1 MIIRQM
7 TVRPGQGLDLAMIT
21 STPPHRCTNV
31 VVTTITP
38 TLSEIIIII
47 IILVIIIIIIIII
60 WGRAGQFNG
69 SNCFPVLIIAILLLV
84 ILSCECGAFS

>member
-47 IILVIIIIIIIII
+47 IILVIIIIIIII

-69 SNCFPVLIIAILLLV
+69 SNFFPVLSIAISFL
-84 ILSCECGAFS
+84 

>member
-7 TVRPGQGLDLAMIT
+7 AVRPGQGLDPAMIT

-31 VVTTITP
+31 VVTITAS
-38 TLSEIIIII
+38 LSEIIIII
-47 IILVIIIIIIIII
+47 IILVVVIIIIIIIIII

-69 SNCFPVLIIAILLLV
+69 SN
-84 ILSCECGAFS
+84 FSLFQV

>member
-7 TVRPGQGLDLAMIT
+7 AVRPGQGLDPAMIT

-31 VVTTITP
+31 VVTITAS
-38 TLSEIIIII
+38 LSEIIIII
-47 IILVIIIIIIIII
+47 IALVVIIIIIMIIIIIIIII

-69 SNCFPVLIIAILLLV
+69 SNFPLFQV
-84 ILSCECGAFS
+84 

>member
-21 STPPHRCTNV
+21 SAPAHRCTNV
-31 VVTTITP
+31 VVTTITAS
-38 TLSEIIIII
+38 LSEIIIII

-60 WGRAGQFNG
+60 IIWGRAGQFNG
-69 SNCFPVLIIAILLLV
+69 SN
-84 ILSCECGAFS
+84 FSLFQV

>member
-31 VVTTITP
+31 VVTITP

-47 IILVIIIIIIIII
+47 IILVVIIIIIIIIIII

-69 SNCFPVLIIAILLLV
+69 SNCFPVLIIAISFL
-84 ILSCECGAFS
+84 

>member
-47 IILVIIIIIIIII
+47 IILVIIIIIII

-69 SNCFPVLIIAILLLV
+69 SNFFPVLSIAISFL
-84 ILSCECGAFS
+84 

>member
-1 MIIRQM
+1 MVIRQM

-60 WGRAGQFNG
+60 IWGRAGQFNG
-69 SNCFPVLIIAILLLV
+69 SNFFPVLSIAISFL
-84 ILSCECGAFS
+84 

>member
-7 TVRPGQGLDLAMIT
+7 AVRPGQGLDPAMIT

-31 VVTTITP
+31 VVTITAS
-38 TLSEIIIII
+38 LSEIIIII
-47 IILVIIIIIIIII
+47 IILVVVIIIII

-69 SNCFPVLIIAILLLV
+69 SN
-84 ILSCECGAFS
+84 FSLFQV

>member
-1 MIIRQM
+1 MVIRQM
-7 TVRPGQGLDLAMIT
+7 SVRPGQGLDLAMIT

-47 IILVIIIIIIIII
+47 IILVIIIIIII

-69 SNCFPVLIIAILLLV
+69 SNFFPVLSIAISFL
-84 ILSCECGAFS
+84 

>member
-21 STPPHRCTNV
+21 STPPHSCTNV
-31 VVTTITP
+31 VVTITAS
-38 TLSEIIIII
+38 LSEIIIII
-47 IILVIIIIIIIII
+47 IILVVVIIIIIIIIII

-69 SNCFPVLIIAILLLV
+69 SN
-84 ILSCECGAFS
+84 FSLFQV

>member
-7 TVRPGQGLDLAMIT
+7 AVRPGQGLDLAIIT

-31 VVTTITP
+31 VVTITAS
-38 TLSEIIIII
+38 LSEIIIII
-47 IILVIIIIIIIII
+47 IILVVIIIIIII

-69 SNCFPVLIIAILLLV
+69 SN
-84 ILSCECGAFS
+84 FSLFQV

>member
-7 TVRPGQGLDLAMIT
+7 AVRPGQGLDPAMIT

-31 VVTTITP
+31 VVTITAS
-38 TLSEIIIII
+38 LSEIIIII
-47 IILVIIIIIIIII
+47 IILVVVIIIIIIIIIII

-69 SNCFPVLIIAILLLV
+69 SN
-84 ILSCECGAFS
+84 FSLFQV

>member
-7 TVRPGQGLDLAMIT
+7 AVRPGQGLDLAMIT

-31 VVTTITP
+31 VVTITAS
-38 TLSEIIIII
+38 LSETIIII
-47 IILVIIIIIIIII
+47 IILVVIIIIIIIIII

-69 SNCFPVLIIAILLLV
+69 SN
-84 ILSCECGAFS
+84 FSLFQV

>member
-7 TVRPGQGLDLAMIT
+7 AVRPGQGLDPAMIT

-31 VVTTITP
+31 AVTITAS
-38 TLSEIIIII
+38 LSEIIIII
-47 IILVIIIIIIIII
+47 IILVVVIIIIIIIIII

-69 SNCFPVLIIAILLLV
+69 SN
-84 ILSCECGAFS
+84 FSLFQV

>member
-7 TVRPGQGLDLAMIT
+7 AVRPGQGLDPAMII

-31 VVTTITP
+31 VVTITAS
-38 TLSEIIIII
+38 LSEIIIII
-47 IILVIIIIIIIII
+47 IILVVIIIIIIIII

-69 SNCFPVLIIAILLLV
+69 SN
-84 ILSCECGAFS
+84 FSLFQV